1 MSHHWQH
8 KNGSTIG
15 FVDAADYNDAD
26 GLIFGQRVDVD
37 RRSELF
43 RTYKFGAH
51 NLEYLSKTKASGHRR
66 AIRGQSA
73 FQPGVPAVLRLGPP
87 GVFRQCAAF
96 QPGVPDPFRSDSRSP
111 SPRRSP
117 SVRVRPAPGLAEPED
132 LDVRLGALAEVFA
145 IEIELQSEL
154 ASVRREFSRSDSV

>member
-15 FVDAADYNDAD
+15 FVEAADYNDAD

-43 RTYKFGAH
+43 RTYTIGAD
-51 NLEYLSKTKASGHRR
+51 NVEYLSKTKASGHRR
-66 AIRGQSA
+66 ALPGQAA
-73 FQPGVPAVLRLGPP
+73 FQPGVPAVLGPP
-87 GVFRQCAAF
+87 ANV
-96 QPGVPDPFRSDSRSP
+96 VPDPFRSVSRSP

-117 SVRVRPAPGLAEPED
+117 SPSVRVRPAPAPGLAEPED
-132 LDVRLGALAEVFA
+132 LDVRLEALAQVF
-145 IEIELQSEL
+145 EIELQSEL
-154 ASVRREFSRSDSV
+154 ASVGPSRIQPK

>member
-15 FVDAADYNDAD
+15 FVEAADYNDAD

-37 RRSELF
+37 RRFELF
-43 RTYKFGAH
+43 RSYTIGAL
-51 NLEYLSKTKASGHRR
+51 NVEYVSKRKETGHRR
-66 AIRGQSA
+66 ANRHRSSSPQAASA
-73 FQPGVPAVLRLGPP
+73 FQPGVPAVLGPP
-87 GVFRQCAAF
+87 ANVVRL
-96 QPGVPDPFRSDSRSP
+96 VPDPFRSDSRSP

-132 LDVRLGALAEVFA
+132 LDVRLGAVAQVFA
-145 IEIELQSEL
+145 IELQSEL
-154 ASVRREFSRSDSV
+154 VGVGPSRIQHSV